1 MVFQIPTGLVG
12 GDPQSI
18 SDTQAVR
25 KHSLVR
31 DSVKQVRALKLNWP
45 DDINRPL
52 ASLTSDPG
60 WP

>member
-12 GDPQSI
+12 GDPQGI

-45 DDINRPL
+45 NDINRPL